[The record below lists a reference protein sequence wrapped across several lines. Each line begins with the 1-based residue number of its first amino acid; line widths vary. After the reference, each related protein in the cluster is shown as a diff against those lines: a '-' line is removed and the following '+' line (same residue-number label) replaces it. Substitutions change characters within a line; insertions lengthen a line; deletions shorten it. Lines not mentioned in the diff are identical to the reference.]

1 MKEIVIRQCR
11 EVTAMGVTRVRELYA
26 QGHIDKNGVFRLERC
41 VGRYGCKQTAKDI
54 QNAQTNR
61 AA

>member
-1 MKEIVIRQCR
+1 
-11 EVTAMGVTRVRELYA
+11 MGVTRVRELYA
-26 QGHIDKNGVFRLERC
+26 QGHIDQNGVFRLERC
-41 VGRYGCKQTAKDI
+41 VGRYGCEQTAKGI